1 MNYIFVGQNILGGMC
16 LHTLLQQGLKPMMV
30 VTRPENDYPNLVSR
44 LCSDYLIP
52 IEMTAN
58 INLDQQITHKIV
70 SFAPD
75 VIFCCSWG
83 NLIREPLLSLP
94 RLGWVNFHP
103 SYLPEYRGP
112 RPIEWQLINGESS
125 GGCTAHF
132 MVKEIDKGPIIFQE
146 RLRIEFDD
154 NSETLRKKCGNLIGK
169 LAIKSYYLLAK
180 HPNFQGVEQGI
191 HNASYAP
198 PREDVREIDWH
209 NRAVDIYNQIRG
221 LSPYP
226 CAVFLFHHRRLL
238 VAESSITTIH
248 SNKDLIGKIVFSQDD
263 KIMIAASDFFV
274 KINALRISDK
284 IVYYKVMDLEPSL
297 DQRDLN

>member
-1 MNYIFVGQNILGGMC
+1 MKYIFVGQNILGGMC
-16 LHTLLQQGLKPMMV
+16 LHALLQQSLKPMMV
-30 VTRPENDYPNLVSR
+30 VTRPENDYPNLVVQ

-58 INLDQQITHKIV
+58 INLDQQVTHKIV
-70 SFAPD
+70 SLAPD

-103 SYLPEYRGP
+103 SYLPKYRGP

-132 MVKEIDKGPIIFQE
+132 MVQEIDKGPIIFQE
-146 RLRIEFDD
+146 RIRIDFND
-154 NSETLRKKCGNLIGK
+154 NSETLRKKCGKLMGK
-169 LAIKSYYLLAK
+169 LAIQSYHLLATQ
-180 HPNFQGVEQGI
+180 PYFQGVEQDI

-198 PREDVREIDWH
+198 QRDDARKIDWH

-226 CAVFLFHHRRLL
+226 CAIFLFNHREFL
-238 VAESSITTIH
+238 VADAAITTIP
-248 SNKDLIGKIVFSQDD
+248 SNKELTGKIVFSQDD

-274 KINALRISDK
+274 KISALRISDN
-284 IVYYKVMDLEPSL
+284 IVDYNVKDLKSSL
-297 DQRDLN
+297 NQRG